1 MTNALSDKRILMFPR
16 TMAMGGT
23 EKVVLQLCEALLGK
37 CAWVGVVSC
46 GGDLVTRLEDM
57 GVPHF
62 DIPDITDK
70 NPATARRVVRELRS
84 IVADNGVN
92 LVHCHHRMAA
102 MYSHVL
108 RGKTLCTVATAHNVF
123 QDGKRCATR
132 AAYHG
137 MHVAA
142 CGGQVERNLID
153 YYGLPHE
160 NVVLIPNSVKPFDG
174 PVEPISEIATC
185 PEGVMK
191 VGFVGRLTEAKGP
204 GFLVDAM
211 AMLAKRG
218 IPVRCFMVG
227 DGELG
232 DFLRDK
238 VSELGLTDRICF
250 LGQRDDSQNFLSQVD
265 VCAMPSLWEGL
276 PLVLLEALSVGAP
289 VVASACDGVL
299 DVVTDGK
306 DGLLVE
312 SGNAEQLADA
322 LERLWRDSALR
333 SRLAEAG
340 KSTFQS
346 GYSYDCWVQK
356 YFKFYEG
363 AGA

>member
-1 MTNALSDKRILMFPR
+1 
-16 TMAMGGT
+16 
-23 EKVVLQLCEALLGK
+23 
-37 CAWVGVVSC
+37 
-46 GGDLVTRLEDM
+46 
-57 GVPHF
+57 
-62 DIPDITDK
+62 
-70 NPATARRVVRELRS
+70 
-84 IVADNGVN
+84 
-92 LVHCHHRMAA
+92 
-102 MYSHVL
+102 
-108 RGKTLCTVATAHNVF
+108 
-123 QDGKRCATR
+123 
-132 AAYHG
+132 
-137 MHVAA
+137 
-142 CGGQVERNLID
+142 
-153 YYGLPHE
+153 
-160 NVVLIPNSVKPFDG
+160 
-174 PVEPISEIATC
+174 
-185 PEGVMK
+185 MK